1 MKAPLTPKGHKI
13 PVRWELLSNKRVLLC
28 IDKLLAG
35 EVISQIKNN
44 CSLSRVA
51 NIINEIRKVIGFS
64 AVENVYIGIGKNQGY
79 RLAQGDEVKN
89 RLLQLKDEIK
99 TKIEAKKASW
109 VSNENIEPKL

>member
-1 MKAPLTPKGHKI
+1 MKIPITPKGHKT

-51 NIINEIRKVIGFS
+51 NIINEIRKVIGFN
-64 AVENVYIGIGKNQGY
+64 AIENIYIGIGQNQGY
-79 RLAQGDEVKN
+79 RLAQSDKAKS
-89 RLLQLKDEIK
+89 RLLQLRDVIK
-99 TKIEAKKASW
+99 AK
-109 VSNENIEPKL
+109 